1 MITKRK
7 VMKSYDILVLGGGAS
22 GSICAIQVKSLN
34 KNKNIAIIDNQ
45 NRIAKKLLVTGNGR
59 CNITFE
65 NMINKAYNQSIDT
78 FLNKFSNLDLIN
90 YFKNL
95 GLVCFCEEGRYYPLS
110 NSAKS
115 VVEVVENAMNNLK
128 IPIFLE
134 HEILNIS
141 KIGEKFKVVTSKE
154 TFVCNTLVYALGK
167 SDKLLENFNLKNR
180 RSFPSLVALKTQEN
194 LRNLQNIKVSN
205 VQVTAYLN
213 NGESDSEYGEVL
225 FKEHGISGVC
235 IFNLSAL
242 FARNQVKNGFISID
256 LMPNHS
262 KQSLEKLLLERKD
275 NLSVTINHFLD
286 GIMVRPL
293 NYYLLNKF
301 KLQEEMP
308 CATLSKSDISN
319 MANTIKN
326 LKFEVTDFYQNNQVF
341 SGGIGLDNL
350 DKNLQCKKYPNL
362 YVIGESVDVD
372 GKCGGFNLQ
381 WAWTSGFIVG
391 CNI

>member
-115 VVEVVENAMNNLK
+115 VVEIIENAIDNLD
-128 IPIFLE
+128 IPLFLE
-134 HEILNIS
+134 HEICSIS
-141 KIGEKFKVVTSKE
+141 KDGEKFKVVTSME

>member
-1 MITKRK
+1 
-7 VMKSYDILVLGGGAS
+7 MKSYDILVLGGGAS

>member
-1 MITKRK
+1 
-7 VMKSYDILVLGGGAS
+7 MKSYDILVLGGGAS
-22 GSICAIQVKSLN
+22 GSLCAIQVKSLN

-78 FLNKFSNLDLIN
+78 FLNKFSNIDLIN

-141 KIGEKFKVVTSKE
+141 KTGKKFKVVTSKE

-194 LRNLQNIKVSN
+194 IRNLQNIKVSN
-205 VQVTAYLN
+205 VKVTAYLN
-213 NGESDSEYGEVL
+213 NGESDWASSEVMPL
-225 FKEHGISGVC
+225 A
-235 IFNLSAL
+235 LS
-242 FARNQVKNGFISID
+242 S
-256 LMPNHS
+256 
-262 KQSLEKLLLERKD
+262 
-275 NLSVTINHFLD
+275 
-286 GIMVRPL
+286 
-293 NYYLLNKF
+293 
-301 KLQEEMP
+301 
-308 CATLSKSDISN
+308 ATAI
-319 MANTIKN
+319 I
-326 LKFEVTDFYQNNQVF
+326 
-341 SGGIGLDNL
+341 
-350 DKNLQCKKYPNL
+350 
-362 YVIGESVDVD
+362 
-372 GKCGGFNLQ
+372 
-381 WAWTSGFIVG
+381 IVAM
-391 CNI
+391 

>member
-34 KNKNIAIIDNQ
+34 KNKNIAIVDNQ

-141 KIGEKFKVVTSKE
+141 KTGKKFKVVTSKE

-167 SDKLLENFNLKNR
+167 SDKLLKNFNLKNR

-194 LRNLQNIKVSN
+194 LQNLQNIKVSN

>member
-1 MITKRK
+1 
-7 VMKSYDILVLGGGAS
+7 MKSYDILVLGGGAS
-22 GSICAIQVKSLN
+22 GSLCAIQVKNLN

-141 KIGEKFKVVTSKE
+141 KTGKKFKVVTSKE

-205 VQVTAYLN
+205 VKVTAYLN

-262 KQSLEKLLLERKD
+262 KESLEKLLLERKD

-326 LKFEVTDFYQNNQVF
+326 LKFEVTDFYKNNQVF
-341 SGGIGLDNL
+341 SGGIELDNL

-391 CNI
+391 GKI

>member
-141 KIGEKFKVVTSKE
+141 KTGKKFKVVTSKE

-167 SDKLLENFNLKNR
+167 SDKLLKNFNLKNR

-194 LRNLQNIKVSN
+194 LQNLQNIKVSN

>member
-128 IPIFLE
+128 IPIFSE

-205 VQVTAYLN
+205 VKVTAYLN

-326 LKFEVTDFYQNNQVF
+326 FKFEVTDFYQNNQVF

>member
-205 VQVTAYLN
+205 VKVTAYLN

>member
-1 MITKRK
+1 
-7 VMKSYDILVLGGGAS
+7 MKSYDILVLGGGAS

-205 VQVTAYLN
+205 VKVTAYLN

-256 LMPNHS
+256 LMPNHC

>member
-205 VQVTAYLN
+205 VKVTAYLN

-242 FARNQVKNGFISID
+242 FARNQVKNGFILID

>member
-141 KIGEKFKVVTSKE
+141 KTGEKFKVVTSKE

-205 VQVTAYLN
+205 VKVTAYLN

-256 LMPNHS
+256 LMPNHC

>member
-1 MITKRK
+1 
-7 VMKSYDILVLGGGAS
+7 MKSYDILVLGGGAS

-115 VVEVVENAMNNLK
+115 VVEIIENAIDNLD
-128 IPIFLE
+128 IPLFLE
-134 HEILNIS
+134 HEICSIS
-141 KIGEKFKVVTSKE
+141 KDGEKFKVVTSME

>member
-1 MITKRK
+1 
-7 VMKSYDILVLGGGAS
+7 MKSYDILVLGGGAS

-141 KIGEKFKVVTSKE
+141 KTGEKFKVVTSKE

-205 VQVTAYLN
+205 VKVTAYLN

-256 LMPNHS
+256 LMPNHC